1 MKLAA
6 VMIHGIGGSAE
17 NWAQEPIRRLN
28 EKILAQLKAILKDKA
43 PAEISDV
50 LVVKSVYWKTALQK
64 PQNELQAV
72 LARYFGWVLQGLNFW
87 ENLFKSIFKLFY
99 KYQNMIV
106 TLFIGDIVGYMAKEG
121 KLGIEIKIDAAM
133 EALAAEAPEKEIP
146 LTFISH
152 SLGTVIASNYIYDK
166 MDDHRKNGVN
176 RMDERFIFSN
186 MFTAGSPIALF
197 SMKFNGPESF
207 NRPIEVENPN
217 GRWVNFLDKDDPI
230 AMPLRLLNSSY
241 KKAVSS
247 DYQVNTG
254 WFWSK
259 AHTEYFTKSNTL
271 DLIARKLAIDWV
283 ALNLK
288 LSREK
293 IDKLYKE
300 YDRDIVT
307 SFP

>member
-6 VMIHGIGGSAE
+6 VMIHGIGGSTESWAE
-17 NWAQEPIRRLN
+17 EPIRRLS
-28 EKILAQLKAILKDKA
+28 EKILAQLKAILKSKA
-43 PAEISDV
+43 PADISEV
-50 LVVKSVYWKTALQK
+50 LVIKSVYWKTVLQK
-64 PQNELQAV
+64 PQNELQAM
-72 LARYFGWVLQGLNFW
+72 LARYFGWVIQSLNFW
-87 ENLFKSIFKLFY
+87 ESLFKAIFKLLY

-121 KLGIEIKIDAAM
+121 KLGVEAKIDAAI
-133 EALAAEAPEKEIP
+133 EALAVETPGKDMP

-152 SLGTVIASNYIYDK
+152 SLGTVIASNYIYDR
-166 MDDHRKNGVN
+166 MDAHRKNGVN

-207 NRPIEVENPN
+207 NLPIHVENPN

-230 AMPLRLLNSSY
+230 AMPLRLLNPSY
-241 KKAVSS
+241 DTAVSS

-254 WFWSK
+254 WFWGT
-259 AHTEYFTKSNTL
+259 AHTEYFSRSNTL
-271 DLIARKLAIDWV
+271 DLIVRKLAIDWA

-288 LSREK
+288 LPREK
-293 IDKLYKE
+293 IDKLYEE
-300 YDRDIVT
+300 YDRSV
-307 SFP
+307 